1 MTGMDNLGHSTV
13 NQLVRFVHNGQ
24 VHEVVVGEV
33 WLIQHLIQRLAT
45 LGALVADAHP
55 PAVLLL
61 LPGGS
66 PLWRRRR
73 LRDSF
78 FRHCNVQ

>member
-1 MTGMDNLGHSTV
+1 MDNLGHSTV

-73 LRDSF
+73 LRD
-78 FRHCNVQ
+78 